1 MYSGPLFHLFN
12 CFKFNKEEGPSE
24 DVSIPHR
31 RGGKIIMGGI
41 EREVSEWE
49 RGEGRE
55 VGHDQIW
62 WCF

>member
-49 RGEGRE
+49 RGEGRL
-55 VGHDQIW
+55 
-62 WCF
+62 